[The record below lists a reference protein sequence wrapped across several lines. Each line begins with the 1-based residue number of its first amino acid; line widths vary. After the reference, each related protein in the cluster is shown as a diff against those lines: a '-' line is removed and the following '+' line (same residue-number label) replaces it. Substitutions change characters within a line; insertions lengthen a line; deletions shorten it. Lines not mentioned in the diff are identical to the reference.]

1 MWMPMHSTVAGGLP
15 LAELP
20 ETGGYSVAY
29 FEVDVETSGTMA
41 LAVHPP
47 NGMPEGISVWVDGQ
61 AATLSEGQI
70 EFVGETGRR
79 RITLAIDRAQH
90 AEGALQVKL
99 LAGPGSAE
107 AAIVK
112 EW

>member
-1 MWMPMHSTVAGGLP
+1 M
-15 LAELP
+15 
-20 ETGGYSVAY
+20 AY
-29 FEVDVETSGTMA
+29 FEIDVETSGPVA

-47 NGMPEGISVWVDGQ
+47 NGMTEGISVWVDGQ
-61 AATLSEGQI
+61 AAPLSEGQI

-99 LAGPGSAE
+99 LAGVGGAE
-107 AAIVK
+107 AAVVK